1 MRVSFQPYC
10 FDKNPLLFLLKQYGW
25 KDTRIKNV
33 LEEKVFQT
41 LEKGNSRRIKHRIFF
56 RMVGKHGP

>member
-1 MRVSFQPYC
+1 MAE
-10 FDKNPLLFLLKQYGW
+10 

-41 LEKGNSRRIKHRIFF
+41 LEKGNSRNIE
-56 RMVGKHGP
+56 